1 VETLV
6 QDTRYALR
14 SLRRTPAFTAAALL
28 TLALGVGANTAIF
41 SVVDAVLLRPLPY
54 PRPDRIVQLL
64 RTSKGDAS
72 TAHTG
77 AQYMFF
83 RDNLKSVDALA
94 AWRGPTGFNMA
105 AGDSAEYVRAMP
117 VSKEFFDVFG
127 VHAAFGET
135 FDADEDRVGGPDA
148 VVLAY
153 GLFSRFFAA
162 NPAVIGTAI
171 LLGDRPHR
179 VVGVMPRDFR
189 SMPPADVYVPLRPST
204 TGPGGGYN
212 YSVAGRLKSDVA
224 LAQANAEAA
233 TVSAAW
239 IDEFVAAHPDAQR
252 PLYRYALAPFQSSVS
267 KYAKPALLMMLGAV
281 GMLLL
286 IACANT
292 ANLLLARGSGRGREI
307 AVRAA
312 LGAGRTRIMRQLLTE
327 SVILFVIGGTLGVL
341 LAYWSVPALLELTP
355 TTYTVYQDVSVN
367 TRVLAAMLALSTVT
381 GFVFGLAPALSL
393 SRAGLAEAFKEDGT
407 RTTSSRRSA
416 WIRKTLAIVEVAL
429 CMVLLIGAGLL
440 IRTFANIRAVDP
452 GFDVHGVVTA
462 RMSMQGDRYAT
473 SEAIN
478 RFFARG
484 LDEIQRIPG
493 VQSAA
498 VVNGVPI
505 ARALNLNV
513 DVLDGP
519 ESVQRALV
527 DWRYASAGYFE
538 TMRIPIVAGRAFG
551 DSDRA
556 GAPPVAV
563 VSEQFAR
570 KFLRGVN
577 PIGRH
582 IRVFKD
588 DGAIEIIGVAR
599 DLKEGGLV
607 QPPIPVMYVPVE
619 QANIA
624 GIRASHT
631 YYPMSWV
638 VRANSMGAELTREIR
653 ERLRAIDSQQPVSA
667 FVTMEEVK
675 ADAMSDQT
683 FQMTLLSVLAGVGLI
698 LAAAGIYGLIAY
710 SVAERTR
717 EFGIR
722 MALGATRD
730 RILKTVLM
738 QGAALG
744 IAGVAVGL
752 VGALLLTRTLQNFVY
767 GVSPIDPST
776 FTAVSVLLVAVAAVA
791 SIVPAYRAVRLN
803 PTAALRD

>member
-1 VETLV
+1 
-6 QDTRYALR
+6 
-14 SLRRTPAFTAAALL
+14 
-28 TLALGVGANTAIF
+28 
-41 SVVDAVLLRPLPY
+41 
-54 PRPDRIVQLL
+54 
-64 RTSKGDAS
+64 
-72 TAHTG
+72 
-77 AQYMFF
+77 
-83 RDNLKSVDALA
+83 
-94 AWRGPTGFNMA
+94 
-105 AGDSAEYVRAMP
+105 
-117 VSKEFFDVFG
+117 
-127 VHAAFGET
+127 
-135 FDADEDRVGGPDA
+135 
-148 VVLAY
+148 
-153 GLFSRFFAA
+153 
-162 NPAVIGTAI
+162 
-171 LLGDRPHR
+171 
-179 VVGVMPRDFR
+179 
-189 SMPPADVYVPLRPST
+189 
-204 TGPGGGYN
+204 
-212 YSVAGRLKSDVA
+212 
-224 LAQANAEAA
+224 
-233 TVSAAW
+233 
-239 IDEFVAAHPDAQR
+239 
-252 PLYRYALAPFQSSVS
+252 
-267 KYAKPALLMMLGAV
+267 
-281 GMLLL
+281 
-286 IACANT
+286 
-292 ANLLLARGSGRGREI
+292 
-307 AVRAA
+307 
-312 LGAGRTRIMRQLLTE
+312 
-327 SVILFVIGGTLGVL
+327 
-341 LAYWSVPALLELTP
+341 
-355 TTYTVYQDVSVN
+355 
-367 TRVLAAMLALSTVT
+367 
-381 GFVFGLAPALSL
+381 
-393 SRAGLAEAFKEDGT
+393 
-407 RTTSSRRSA
+407 
-416 WIRKTLAIVEVAL
+416 
-429 CMVLLIGAGLL
+429 
-440 IRTFANIRAVDP
+440 VDP

-776 FTAVSVLLVAVAAVA
+776 FTAVSLLLVAVAAVA

>member
-538 TMRIPIVAGRAFG
+538 TMRIPIVAGRGFG

-776 FTAVSVLLVAVAAVA
+776 FTAVSLLLVAVAAVA

>member
-776 FTAVSVLLVAVAAVA
+776 FTAVSLLLVAVAAVA